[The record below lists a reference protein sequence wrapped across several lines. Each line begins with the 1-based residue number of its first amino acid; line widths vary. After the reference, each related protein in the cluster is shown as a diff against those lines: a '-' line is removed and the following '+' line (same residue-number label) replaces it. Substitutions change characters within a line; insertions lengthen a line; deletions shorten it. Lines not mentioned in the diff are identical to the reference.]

1 MQAVVAVRCRISD
14 REPKTGLTK
23 SAFLHILLAELIR
36 LNAMDVEREEYL
48 CQKQTERNRRRLEA
62 VLVKR
67 MGSAPRSPAY
77 ARLTPLQVMSG
88 RMLFRVF
95 FK

>member
-1 MQAVVAVRCRISD
+1 
-14 REPKTGLTK
+14 
-23 SAFLHILLAELIR
+23 
-36 LNAMDVEREEYL
+36 MDVEREEYL
-48 CQKQTERNRRRLEA
+48 CQKQAERNRHRLEA

-88 RMLFRVF
+88 RMQF
-95 FK
+95 